1 MPVAPTPRR
10 IVFRDPLGEGSTR
23 SPTTLLREQATATAP
38 TIPVGATAL
47 RVVRA
52 CWPAQMQ
59 QCGLRVWRPLHVHL
73 ACWSRR
79 TISQRSAKRK
89 VLAPRDMPTLYRQ
102 AAASSA
108 AGTMWVI

>member
-10 IVFRDPLGEGSTR
+10 ILFRDPLREGTGR
-23 SPTTLLREQATATAP
+23 IH

-47 RVVRA
+47 RVVLAR
-52 CWPAQMQ
+52 WPAQTS

-79 TISQRSAKRK
+79 TISQRLANRK
-89 VLAPRDMPTLYRQ
+89 VLALT
-102 AAASSA
+102 AAATSGLCVDCLA
-108 AGTMWVI
+108 